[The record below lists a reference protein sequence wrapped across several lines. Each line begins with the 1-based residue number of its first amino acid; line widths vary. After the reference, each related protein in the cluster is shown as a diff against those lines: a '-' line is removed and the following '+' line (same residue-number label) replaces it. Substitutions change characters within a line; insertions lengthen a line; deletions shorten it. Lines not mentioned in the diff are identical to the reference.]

1 MSAPRMHPMGM
12 VNVVSTAQMQG
23 KLEVYGFGQDE
34 RCVNPGDLLIV
45 AVDYVS
51 ENGHRQKIEFA
62 LKIRGRDIGI
72 FAKSANDAVLLWND
86 NRHWLEAPVN
96 GQRVDTRS
104 MSEIRMADTWAAVN
118 AVYPQQ

>member
-1 MSAPRMHPMGM
+1 MSAPRMQPSGM

-86 NRHWLEAPVN
+86 NKHWLEAPAN
-96 GQRVDTRS
+96 GARVDTRS
-104 MSEIRMADTWAAVN
+104 LSQIRLEDQLQTLTAFR
-118 AVYPQQ
+118 PK

>member
-1 MSAPRMHPMGM
+1 M

-96 GQRVDTRS
+96 GARVDTRS
-104 MSEIRMADTWAAVN
+104 LSEIRLADQIETLN
-118 AVYPQQ
+118 SFRPQ